1 ARAGEKLTTL
11 DGKRRELTGEILV
24 IADRDRPVAVA
35 GVMGGAD
42 TEVSE
47 SSTRL
52 LLECAWFDPRRVRRG
67 ARALGLAPE
76 ASKRFERGVDPAIG
90 ARDPG
95 RARAPRH
102 ARPRAHR
109 GLDQLDGLGARSPG
123 DRAAPRP
130 G

>member
-1 ARAGEKLTTL
+1 MGQRAINNVVDITNFVLFELGQPLHAFDLDRLSGPAIRVRRARAGEELTTL

-67 ARALGLAPE
+67 AR
-76 ASKRFERGVDPAIG
+76 
-90 ARDPG
+90 
-95 RARAPRH
+95 
-102 ARPRAHR
+102 
-109 GLDQLDGLGARSPG
+109 QRS
-123 DRAAPRP
+123 RWS
-130 G
+130 